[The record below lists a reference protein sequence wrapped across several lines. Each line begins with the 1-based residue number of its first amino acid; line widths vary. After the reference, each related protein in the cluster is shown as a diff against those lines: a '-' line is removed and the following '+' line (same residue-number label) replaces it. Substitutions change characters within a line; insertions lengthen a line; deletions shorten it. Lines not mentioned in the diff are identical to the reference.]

1 MMDYADHPT
10 SITEER
16 AKRADDAGS
25 WTPRDVLVDL
35 LRAIDNGQLSPDA
48 LVVCVRDLEV
58 ETGEQNTFFSSCSPD
73 PHTTLGIL
81 EHIKMA
87 VLSS

>member
-1 MMDYADHPT
+1 MADFANHPT

-16 AKRADDAGS
+16 AKRSDDAAS

-35 LRAIDNGQLSPDA
+35 LRAIDEGQLSPDA
-48 LVVCVRDLEV
+48 LVVCIRDLEV
-58 ETGEQNTFFSSCSPD
+58 ESGEQHTFFSSCSPD

-87 VLSS
+87 VLAS